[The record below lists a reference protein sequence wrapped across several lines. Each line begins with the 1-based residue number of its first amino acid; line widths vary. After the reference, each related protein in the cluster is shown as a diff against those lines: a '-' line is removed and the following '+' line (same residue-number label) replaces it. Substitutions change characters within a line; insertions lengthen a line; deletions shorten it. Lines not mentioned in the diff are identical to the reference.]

1 MQTLLP
7 GRYRPAA
14 APALLLAVGLF
25 LTACGEQ
32 RVTASD
38 APSTPPTSSSN
49 SPAASPYAE
58 PEAHD
63 GAPHYG
69 ENNAH
74 RQPREM
80 SPASARDAR
89 KEADRI
95 EPVLKRLWEKKKWA
109 PKTVRA
115 ALLDLGYEEERTGP
129 EGERLGGTLKV
140 AALDSHYERDHYVRP
155 EGAQV
160 ALRVHDDA
168 CVTAYLQKTNFQV
181 TTNGPYPETG
191 CFAPPSGH

>member
-1 MQTLLP
+1 MQTLRP

-14 APALLLAVGLF
+14 ALLILVGLS

-38 APSTPPTSSSN
+38 TPSARPTSSTSA
-49 SPAASPYAE
+49 SPAPPYVE
-58 PEAHD
+58 PGIVD

-80 SPASARDAR
+80 SPASARDAQ

-95 EPVLKRLWEKKKWA
+95 KPVLKRLWDQKKWA

-129 EGERLGGTLKV
+129 KGERLGGTLTV
-140 AALDSHYERDHYVRP
+140 QGLGSRY
-155 EGAQV
+155 EGARV
-160 ALRVHDDA
+160 SLRVHEDA

-181 TTNGPYPETG
+181 TANGPYLETG
-191 CFAPPSGH
+191 CFMPPSGH